1 MEQKNLKTPVFAN
14 ETVFSE
20 SAEQPIDV
28 DFTLPDYCPDITKI
42 LKCRAVSRISSKA
55 ANGRSI
61 TVDGTVTIT
70 VIYCDGNQRLCSYEY
85 QYPFSKTFEAG
96 IDCDGGTLLC
106 RTKCEYINCR
116 AVTSRKIDI
125 HGAAGIYV
133 KLVKR
138 KCTEVISDVDDANI
152 ELRRGSAPATSPM
165 GNSEK
170 YLVIEEEIETGQG
183 QPPIRSLIRYDA
195 CVAIKENKLLAGK
208 AMVKGEMV
216 ITLLYCPEEGNVQT
230 VRSNIPFTQLLEIE
244 GVTEQCECNAT
255 AEISYIDLKP
265 RIGASGEA
273 KSFQLNAKLLICCE
287 SFCNNDVDVILD
299 AYSRKYEADITKSEV
314 CFNKICN
321 NVTETFNCK
330 KNLEFPDGA
339 LSNVADMWCEVKT
352 DSAKIEDG
360 NLIINGTVIA
370 DIVAFDKNEEPS
382 FYEKPVEFEYKCSL
396 GKTSENMRCEPQ
408 IEPVSVNYTITGS
421 GNMELRIDLSI
432 NAAVYE
438 CNNVP
443 LIVDVNIDEKRQIER
458 KDRGA
463 MTIYFASEGESVW
476 DIARRYSASVEE
488 IKQINDII
496 NENLDDDKMI
506 LVPMN

>member
-28 DFTLPDYCPDITKI
+28 DFTLPDYCPDVTKI

-70 VIYCDGNQRLCSYEY
+70 VIYCDGEQNLCSYEY

-96 IDCDGGTLLC
+96 IDCDSGTLLC

-133 KLVKR
+133 KLIRR
-138 KCTEVISDVDDANI
+138 KCTEVISDVDDINV
-152 ELRRGSAPATSPM
+152 ELRRGTAPATSPM
-165 GNSEK
+165 GNAEK

-195 CVAIKENKLLAGK
+195 CITIKENKLLAGK
-208 AMVKGEMV
+208 AMVKGELIV
-216 ITLLYCPEEGNVQT
+216 TLLYCPYEGSVQT
-230 VRSNIPFTQLLEIE
+230 VRSSIPFTQLLEIE
-244 GVTEQCECNAT
+244 GVTEQCECNAQ
-255 AEISYIDLKP
+255 AEIAYIDIKP
-265 RIGASGEA
+265 RISAAGDA
-273 KSFQLNAKLLICCE
+273 KSLQLNAKLLICCE
-287 SFCNNDVDVILD
+287 SYCNNDVDVILD
-299 AYSRKYEADITKSEV
+299 AYSRKYEADITKNEV
-314 CFNKICN
+314 CFNKIYKN
-321 NVTETFNCK
+321 ITETFNCK

-339 LSNVADMWCEVKT
+339 LSSVADMWSEVKT
-352 DSAKIEDG
+352 DSVKIDDG
-360 NLIINGTVIA
+360 NLIVNGTVIA
-370 DIVAFDKNEEPS
+370 DIVAFDNNGEPS
-382 FYEKPVEFEYKCSL
+382 FYEKPVEFEDRCNL
-396 GKTSENMRCEPQ
+396 GKTSDNMHCEPQ
-408 IEPVSVNYTITGS
+408 IEAVSVNYTITGS
-421 GNMELRIDLSI
+421 GNMELRIDLLI

-438 CNNVP
+438 CSNLP
-443 LIVDVNIDEKRQIER
+443 LITDVSIDEKRQIAK

-463 MTIYFASEGESVW
+463 MTIYFAQTGENVW
-476 DIARRYSASVEE
+476 DIARRYCASVEE
-488 IKQINDII
+488 IKQINDITDEKLDI
-496 NENLDDDKMI
+496 NKMI